1 MGYSPKGSKESD
13 TTERLSIT
21 NKEELVVSGTV
32 RTQRADRCCK
42 KQGSSFVCSLIHPSV
57 LCSWQSSIV
66 PF

>member
-1 MGYSPKGSKESD
+1 MGYSPKGSRESD

-32 RTQRADRCCK
+32 RTQRAKCCCK
-42 KQGSSFVCSLIHPSV
+42 KQGSSFVHSLAHPPV

-66 PF
+66 LF